1 MARNLVVAG
10 VFRLIALFS
19 MRYFYPIYFQAAFP
33 DNYSEFS
40 QYNALYIT
48 ILGFIASLGAGLLSD
63 KLSST
68 DPEENPYSKLIIG
81 SCLASVPLQAVM
93 LLN

>member
-10 VFRLIALFS
+10 VFRLVALFS

-40 QYNALYIT
+40 QYNALFVT
-48 ILGFIASLGAGLLSD
+48 FLGFIASLGAGLLSD
-63 KLSST
+63 KLSSN
-68 DPEENPYSKLIIG
+68 DPEESPDAKLIIG
-81 SCLASVPLQAVM
+81 SYLLSVPL
-93 LLN
+93 